1 MGLALLT
8 AGFTIRAIF
17 FNRNT
22 PYPNCYYPKP
32 NGKIQFSRWNNN
44 LILRLAYLYL
54 RTCPKNHLKQQGYQQ
69 ELTVSFFNKDKDEQ

>member
-8 AGFTIRAIF
+8 AGVTIRAIF
-17 FNRNT
+17 FDRNT
-22 PYPNCYYPKP
+22 PYPKP
-32 NGKIQFSRWNNN
+32 NVKIQFSRWNNN

-69 ELTVSFFNKDKDEQ
+69 ELTVSFLKKKDRDEQ